1 MSGYKKLFEI
11 EAFKPNPA
19 DLEKLAQFMTRT
31 GKFFDV
37 LPSLSESIQP
47 LEAEIG
53 FKPPKSMSEIL
64 ELLNKTVLSFDTL
77 ELLDKDLQDSEIPA
91 GYSYL
96 GQFILHDI
104 SFDERTDRFEK
115 THYPWEPLPTGQLIK
130 NKHKPFLDLET
141 IYGPEAEPE
150 SRLLEEHS
158 SRLRLGSTIKN
169 TAAIPGALL
178 SERSFPNDLLRKEN
192 NVKADIIDPR
202 NDGNLLL
209 AQTQVAF
216 TKFHNAIVYKLG
228 NPNSTAVFEKAR
240 KMTIRH
246 YQYIILTDFLPR
258 ITQGGKSAIDKIVS
272 EIQNG
277 ANKFYHP
284 TKDDMFVPV
293 EFTVGA
299 YRTAHSMIRH
309 TYNLNKEV
317 NNREA
322 TLREL
327 FLFTGQGAMNLTDRK
342 KLPSRW
348 IVNWKWFYDIDNSI
362 STEASFNFARKIDT
376 NLSSILGMLLPG
388 GRESRANSLS
398 ALDLYRGVAWGLP
411 TGQSLAKTMAT
422 IDPEIR
428 VLTSKQIES
437 KFDKPL
443 IPGQP
448 VFTVLDADQ
457 RKFFT
462 ENTPLLFYLLAEAE
476 EQCKGETLGDVG
488 SRIVAETLVKLI
500 YETPDSIL
508 KKGQE
513 LESDEDFLPND
524 PEVFQ
529 ILKTKDK
536 KTFGMP
542 EMLKFIA
549 KSRKNFAV
557 IGEDFNE
564 LNPLG

>member
-1 MSGYKKLFEI
+1 MSGYKKLFNI
-11 EAFKPNPA
+11 EAFIPNPA
-19 DLEKLAQFMTRT
+19 DLENLAQFMTRT
-31 GKFFDV
+31 YKFFDV
-37 LPSLSESIQP
+37 PPPLIESIQP
-47 LEAEIG
+47 AADLGNFNLPE
-53 FKPPKSMSEIL
+53 SMSEI
-64 ELLNKTVLSFDTL
+64 L
-77 ELLDKDLQDSEIPA
+77 ELLDKDLQDSGIPA

-104 SFDERTDRFEK
+104 SFDEKTDRFEK
-115 THYPWEPLPTGQLIK
+115 THYPWNSPAQPIK
-130 NKHKPFLDLET
+130 NLRKPFLDLET
-141 IYGPEAEPE
+141 IYGPEEKPE

-158 SRLRLGSTIKN
+158 SRLRLGNTFKN
-169 TAAIPGALL
+169 TSAIPGALL

-192 NVKADIIDPR
+192 NVEADIIDPR

-228 NPNSTAVFEKAR
+228 NPNSMAVFEKAR

-258 ITQGGKSAIDKIVS
+258 VVQGGKTAIDKIVY
-272 EIQNG
+272 EVQNG
-277 ANKFYHP
+277 VNKFYHP
-284 TKDDMFVPV
+284 TKDDMFVPL
-293 EFTVGA
+293 EFVVGA

-322 TLREL
+322 TLMNL
-327 FLFTGQGAMNLTDRK
+327 FLFTGRGAMHRTDRK

-348 IVNWKWFYDIDNSI
+348 IVNWKWFYDIDNSKF
-362 STEASFNFARKIDT
+362 TETSFNFARKIDT
-376 NLSSILGMLLPG
+376 NLSAALGILFPG
-388 GRESRANSLS
+388 GKESRANSLS
-398 ALDLYRGVAWGLP
+398 SLDLYRGVAWGLP
-411 TGQSLAKTMAT
+411 TGQALAKEMRT

-428 VLTSKQIES
+428 VLTSEQIES
-437 KFDKPL
+437 KFDKSL

-448 VFTVLDADQ
+448 IFTVLDAAQ

-476 EQCKGETLGDVG
+476 EQCEGETLGDVG

-513 LESDEDFLPND
+513 LESDKDFLPNNS
-524 PEVFQ
+524 EVFEM
-529 ILKTKDK
+529 LGTEDK

-549 KSRKNFAV
+549 KSRKKFAV